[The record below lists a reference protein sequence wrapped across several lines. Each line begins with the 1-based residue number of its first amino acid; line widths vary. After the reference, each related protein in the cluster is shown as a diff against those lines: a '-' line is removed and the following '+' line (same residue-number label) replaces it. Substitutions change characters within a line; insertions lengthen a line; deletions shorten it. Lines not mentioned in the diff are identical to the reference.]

1 MNLPRGFRG
10 RGSAAD
16 YPLYIIL
23 QALTIPDGFPLR
35 VVLQAL
41 GSPRQFDYVADLMVN
56 LQVVSFIYSRATS
69 LKGCKV
75 SEAQLRRETLLRL
88 LLPLNDQV

>member
-1 MNLPRGFRG
+1 MNLPRGFRS

-16 YPLYIIL
+16 YPLYIL
-23 QALTIPDGFPLR
+23 QALTIPDRFPLR

>member
-1 MNLPRGFRG
+1 MAFAVGARLRIIHCASYRLLPYQT
-10 RGSAAD
+10 S
-16 YPLYIIL
+16 
-23 QALTIPDGFPLR
+23 FPVR